1 MVSDECKE
9 DVFRHMEDALAIL
22 LKGLMDYKQNESDGN
37 YAEFLDGI
45 SNCQLGS
52 RNAMMGLLLWKVP
65 VGASHAIG
73 HQLGSVCGV
82 MHGITSCIML
92 APVLRYTA
100 SKSDKQKQV
109 QERVLDIWNKILK
122 SEEQTL
128 ADAVEKFVKNLG
140 LPSTLKE
147 VGVVKPEDIVKVA
160 ESTITNV
167 FGAMEGMG
175 GKEDVL
181 AILESA
187 KGTKSDDGP
196 NGWIDGGAPV

>member
-1 MVSDECKE
+1 MVNDQCKE
-9 DVFRHMEDALAIL
+9 DAFRHMEDALAVL
-22 LKGLMDYKQNESDGN
+22 LEGLMDYKHNESDGN
-37 YAEFLDGI
+37 RAEFLGGI

-65 VGASHAIG
+65 MGASHAIG

-82 MHGITSCIML
+82 MHGVTSCIML

-109 QERVLDIWNKILK
+109 QERVFGIWNKVLK
-122 SEEQTL
+122 SGEQSL
-128 ADAVEKFVKNLG
+128 ADAVENFVKNLG

-147 VGVVKPEDIVKVA
+147 VGVVKQEDIVKVA

-167 FGAMEGMG
+167 FGATEGMG

-187 KGTKSDDGP
+187 KGT
-196 NGWIDGGAPV
+196 